1 MKNYLK
7 RFTLLFAG
15 AIVIFISCSKEE
27 TKTVP
32 VDQIGGIIY
41 QSQVVTVDLPG
52 LVVSNQT
59 YNATIDGMAIQL
71 SKASNEKLTFL
82 VPASI
87 SLGLKDLVIPE
98 LNNAVVHYDIK
109 ETVLTQTVT
118 ETLTPLFD
126 NVAAFTQNSDG
137 SLEALEAEATL
148 NSFTT
153 YFAQASEA
161 EKTELAVLYKANKLL
176 FDSILLGTYAG
187 RLAGPNEDCLAIAV
201 IGMGASITLIIAP
214 TLVTQLAGLGLFA
227 VSLKEAKRCGRP
239 IYDELVMAENIT
251 ANGIL
256 GVNNRLASTS
266 ILLQNDVSSTI
277 TLNVLKRK
285 LIASDANKTQTVWVS
300 FFSSFNVMNLNTT
313 LANSVIAVVNN
324 LPFVNIAP
332 LTLVQLPSTSASVGV
347 VANAMAFSGM
357 QFSVNHPNLQLV
369 SATLLSNGQM
379 NLKIKFVGT
388 PTTLPVSSFLNYSY
402 SDEYNSFSGKL
413 PIKVEAVSLCED
425 TTTTYPTVTIGGQ
438 VWMQKNLNVCK
449 YRNGDDIPQ
458 VQDPEAWAALT
469 TGAWCYYENDTAN
482 GPVYGKLYNWYAV
495 KDPRGLAP
503 LGYHV
508 PSDTE
513 WCILI
518 NVLDPNS
525 IDSIDPN
532 SNDCYSSF
540 NIAGGMMKATYLWSE
555 PNQWATNSSGFTGL
569 PGGNRYH
576 DGSFPAVIG
585 YFGEWWS
592 SSSTDSETAS
602 ICSLG
607 YLSAFASILSGF
619 YISGFSVRCLRD

>member
-7 RFTLLFAG
+7 KLALLFS
-15 AIVIFISCSKEE
+15 ISMVFITSCSKEE

-59 YNATIDGMAIQL
+59 YNGTIDGMAIQL

-239 IYDELVMAENIT
+239 IYDELVMCENIT
-251 ANGIL
+251 VNGIE
-256 GVNNRLASTS
+256 GDNNRLASTS
-266 ILLQNDVSSTI
+266 ILLQNNVASTT
-277 TLNVLKRK
+277 TLNLLKRK
-285 LIASDANKTQTVWVS
+285 LIASDANKTQPVWVS
-300 FFSSFNVMNLNTT
+300 FFSSFNLMNFNIT
-313 LANSVIAVVNN
+313 LANAVIAVVNN
-324 LPFVNIAP
+324 LPLLNIAP
-332 LTLVQLPSTSASVGV
+332 LSSVQLPNSSANVAV
-347 VANAMAFSGM
+347 VANATSFSGM
-357 QFSVNHPNLQLV
+357 QFTVNHPNLQLV
-369 SATLLSNGQM
+369 SATLQGNGQM
-379 NLKIKFVGT
+379 NLKVKFVGT
-388 PTTLPVSSFLNYSY
+388 PAPLPVDSFLNYSY
-402 SDEYNSFSGKL
+402 SDEYTSFSGKL
-413 PIKVEAVSLCED
+413 PIKVEAVSPDE
-425 TTTTYPTVTIGGQ
+425 VVIGTQ
-438 VWMQKNLNVCK
+438 VWKTKNLDVAT
-449 YRNGDDIPQ
+449 YRNGDPIPQ
-458 VQDPEAWAALT
+458 VTDPAAWSALT
-469 TGAWCYYENDTAN
+469 TGAWCYYENNTAD

-495 KDPRGLAP
+495 NDSRGLAP
-503 LGYHV
+503 LGYHI
-508 PSDTE
+508 PTDTE
-513 WCILI
+513 WTTLTTFLGG
-518 NVLDPNS
+518 VGV
-525 IDSIDPN
+525 
-532 SNDCYSSF
+532 
-540 NIAGGMMKATYLWSE
+540 AGGKMKATGTSVWIS
-555 PNQWATNSSGFTGL
+555 PNTDATNSSGFTGL
-569 PGGNRYH
+569 PAGYRY
-576 DGSFPAVIG
+576 DDPGVGWIDPGVFGFIG
-585 YFGEWWS
+585 YVGNWWS
-592 SSSTDSETAS
+592 SSELNTDTAGAWFRS
-602 ICSLG
+602 ISYNTG
-607 YLSAFASILSGF
+607 GAVRSAYNKSD
-619 YISGFSVRCLRD
+619 GFSVRCLRD